1 MSGEWTD
8 QWRSRLLASEHRV
21 GRVVSASLLRV
32 DMMLPGASMGDRVWV
47 DTAGGPRTA
56 EVIAVSEDGVTAQW
70 IDGCAQVRAG
80 STVYRGSP
88 VPQPPVLHAL
98 AGRALRVSDVNPHP
112 RATGVSGPGHR
123 PALRKREPTT
133 AVETGIGAI
142 DAMLPVM
149 QGQRTVLM
157 AGSGVGKSSLLR
169 LLAQRWS
176 GRVVLTLVG
185 EREREVME
193 WERWLAG
200 SVHLAIAEPAAATS
214 GDRLQTL
221 PAALRVAQT
230 AAAEGEH
237 VLLLVDSMTRW
248 TRAAVQITDPSAS
261 PRALPLWVRERLA
274 QFVEG
279 CGTFERGSITL
290 LMAVLTERDDVHDPL
305 ADELRSLTDAHWVLD
320 RGRSEA
326 GSWPPFDMSR
336 SVTRLNNLQGA
347 STLRLARESLRQ
359 ALALVDRS
367 RDAIEL
373 GVYRKG
379 ESVELDLAVELEREW
394 TRLSQRV
401 GMEHGAA
408 EAELLRM
415 MQPWLASRARP
426 SAGGAHP

>member
-1 MSGEWTD
+1 
-8 QWRSRLLASEHRV
+8 
-21 GRVVSASLLRV
+21 
-32 DMMLPGASMGDRVWV
+32 
-47 DTAGGPRTA
+47 
-56 EVIAVSEDGVTAQW
+56 
-70 IDGCAQVRAG
+70 
-80 STVYRGSP
+80 
-88 VPQPPVLHAL
+88 
-98 AGRALRVSDVNPHP
+98 
-112 RATGVSGPGHR
+112 
-123 PALRKREPTT
+123 
-133 AVETGIGAI
+133 
-142 DAMLPVM
+142 MLPVV

-169 LLAQRWS
+169 LLADRWS
-176 GRVVLTLVG
+176 GRVVVTLVG

-193 WERWLAG
+193 WERWLTG
-200 SVHLAIAEPAAATS
+200 SEHLAIAEPAGATS

-248 TRAAVQITDPSAS
+248 TRAAVQLTDPSAS

-279 CGTFERGSITL
+279 CGAFEGGSITL
-290 LMAVLTERDDVHDPL
+290 VMAVLTERDDVHDPL

-320 RGRSEA
+320 RGRSES
-326 GSWPPFDMSR
+326 GTWPPFDIGR
-336 SVTRLNNLQGA
+336 SVTRLADWQGG
-347 STLRLARESLRQ
+347 STLQQARESLRQ

-379 ESVELDLAVELEREW
+379 ESAELDLAIELERQW
-394 TRLSQRV
+394 ARLAQRV

-408 EAELLRM
+408 ERALLRM

-426 SAGGAHP
+426 TTAGDEP

>member
-1 MSGEWTD
+1 MSGDWTVH
-8 QWRSRLLASEHRV
+8 WRGRLLANEHRV

-32 DMMLPGASMGDRVWV
+32 DLLLPGASLGDRVWV
-47 DTAGGPRTA
+47 DTTGGPRTA
-56 EVIAVSEDGVTAQW
+56 EVIAVSEVGVTAQW
-70 IDGCAQVRAG
+70 VDGCALVRAG

-88 VPQPPVLHAL
+88 RSPLPVLHSL
-98 AGRALRVSDVNPHP
+98 AGRALRVSDMNPHT
-112 RATGVSGPGHR
+112 RASGTLGPCHR
-123 PALRKREPTT
+123 PALRKREPST
-133 AVETGIGAI
+133 AAGTGIGAV

-176 GRVVLTLVG
+176 GRVVVTLVG

-200 SVHLAIAEPAAATS
+200 SIHLAIAEPAGATV

-221 PAALRVAQT
+221 PAALRVAQ
-230 AAAEGEH
+230 AAAAQGEH
-237 VLLLVDSMTRW
+237 VLLLVDSVTRW

-274 QFVEG
+274 LFVEG
-279 CGTFERGSITL
+279 CGTFESGSITL
-290 LMAVLTERDDVHDPL
+290 IMAVLIERDDVHDPL

-326 GSWPPFDMSR
+326 GAWPPFDMSR
-336 SVTRLNNLQGA
+336 SVTRLNPVQGG

-359 ALALVDRS
+359 ALALVERS

-373 GVYRKG
+373 GVYRRG
-379 ESVELDLAVELEREW
+379 ESVELDLAVDLERQW
-394 TRLSQRV
+394 ARLSQRV
-401 GMEHGAA
+401 GMEPGAA
-408 EAELLRM
+408 ETELLRM
-415 MQPWLASRARP
+415 MQPWLALRAP
-426 SAGGAHP
+426 DSVGGAPP

>member
-1 MSGEWTD
+1 MNSERTA
-8 QWRSRLLASEHRV
+8 QWRRRLLASEHRV
-21 GRVVSASLLRV
+21 GRVVSASLLRAELV
-32 DMMLPGASMGDRVWV
+32 VPGAALGDRVWA
-47 DTAGGPRTA
+47 DTAGGPRAA
-56 EVIAVSEDGVTAQW
+56 EVIAVSGGSATAQW
-70 IDGCAQVRAG
+70 VDGCAQVRAG
-80 STVYRGSP
+80 STVYGGAP
-88 VPQPPVLHAL
+88 VPQPFRLQAL
-98 AGRALRVSDVNPHP
+98 AGRALRVSDLDAHT
-112 RATGVSGPGHR
+112 RSSAALGSGHR
-123 PALRKREPTT
+123 PALRKREPTMRVVT
-133 AVETGIGAI
+133 GVGAV

-169 LLAQRWS
+169 LLADRWS
-176 GRVVLTLVG
+176 GRVVVTLVG

-193 WERWLAG
+193 WERWLTG
-200 SVHLAIAEPAAATS
+200 SEHLAIAEPAGATS

-221 PAALRVAQT
+221 PAALRVAQA

-248 TRAAVQITDPSAS
+248 TRAAVQLTDPSAS

-279 CGTFERGSITL
+279 CGAFEGGSITL
-290 LMAVLTERDDVHDPL
+290 VMAVLIERDDVHDPL

-326 GSWPPFDMSR
+326 GAWPPFDIGR
-336 SVTRLNNLQGA
+336 SVTRLADLQGG
-347 STLRLARESLRQ
+347 STLQQARESLRQ

-379 ESVELDLAVELEREW
+379 ESTELDLAIELERQW
-394 TRLSQRV
+394 TRLAQRV

-408 EAELLRM
+408 ERALLCM

-426 SAGGAHP
+426 TTAGDEP